1 MKIKEFFIDHLI
13 IFRVIAAVIAFG
25 LIIAILIFAN
35 GLVGNPVSYLLVKN
49 SAEKILAEGYAD
61 EGYMIE
67 SVNFNFKAG
76 NYYVNF
82 SKPDSEDSRFFL
94 SFSFNGTRSA
104 RNFDISDQISGN
116 VRRRLEISYREQVDS
131 VFKSPF
137 YPYSGDTY
145 GRLIFEPFSYE
156 GRPYEMYDF
165 MLPMSI
171 LIPDGLYDITELGN
185 RGGLLTIDVSGE
197 GKATPEKAAEVLLE
211 INSLMK
217 QGGVGFCAVDLN
229 LQFSGGSYFIENF
242 HRSDIYEDGLVERV
256 KEKGMTG
263 EEYYAKKEAEEEA
276 QKMAAE

>member
-76 NYYVNF
+76 NYYVYF
-82 SKPDSEDSRFFL
+82 SKPDSEDSRFFE
-94 SFSFNGTRSA
+94 SFGFDGKQIGG
-104 RNFDISDQISGN
+104 RNNIDDQIKGN
-116 VRRRLEISYREQVDS
+116 VRRRLEMSYREQVDS

-145 GRLIFEPFSYE
+145 VRLIFEPFSYE
-156 GRPYEMYDF
+156 GSSDGAYDF
-165 MLPMSI
+165 SLPMSI
-171 LIPDGLYDITELGN
+171 LVPDGLYDIADLGEKA
-185 RGGLLTIDVSGE
+185 GLLTIYVNTGE
-197 GKATPEKAAEVLLE
+197 PSPEKATEVLLT
-211 INSLMK
+211 IDSLMK
-217 QGGVGFCAVDLN
+217 QGGVTFFAISLTLVN
-229 LQFSGGSYFIENF
+229 PGGDYIVENF
-242 HRSDIYEDGLVERV
+242 HRGDIYENGLLERV

-276 QKMAAE
+276 QKMASE